1 MKLVTVND
9 DLFVVCGT
17 VLVEKVIVSTEE
29 LKSQYRLADTVLR
42 NGDSYYICQ
51 MYIECL
57 RMEYL
62 IASVGSVCLSK
73 NPC

>member
-51 MYIECL
+51 KIGDVEF
-57 RMEYL
+57 EH
-62 IASVGSVCLSK
+62 IS
-73 NPC
+73 

>member
-29 LKSQYRLADTVLR
+29 LKSQDRLIDTVLR
-42 NGDSYYICQ
+42 NVIHIIYV
-51 MYIECL
+51 
-57 RMEYL
+57 R
-62 IASVGSVCLSK
+62 K
-73 NPC
+73 